1 MNKNEKQIMFWVC
14 GFCLIV
20 GVIIGIVLGYYAL
33 PHINYT
39 ITTQPGTY
47 VFDIGPTA
55 AGVFGQ
61 IYKPTN
67 YTSATTKVL
76 EQGSMPVPDTQW
88 EEVPNNPEYYA
99 LDPNMVKAVP
109 WEQTNPK
116 IIINTNCYQPVICP
130 CAKNTTQPCMLACYE
145 WVNKTGC

>member
-1 MNKNEKQIMFWVC
+1 MNKNEKQIIFWVC

-20 GVIIGIVLGYYAL
+20 GVLIGIVLGYYAL

-47 VFDIGPTA
+47 TFDIGPTA
-55 AGVFGQ
+55 ATIFGQ

-76 EQGSMPVPDTQW
+76 DQGSMPVPDTNW
-88 EEVPNNPEYYA
+88 EQVPNTYNDTIALFELNPN
-99 LDPNMVKAVP
+99 LNTTTPRL
-109 WEQTNPK
+109 
-116 IIINTNCYQPVICP
+116 IINTNCYQSVICP
-130 CAKNTTQPCMLACYE
+130 CAMNTTQPCMVACYE